1 MYKHGLF
8 YIKKIKILISSLDTK
23 RKLNVSKV
31 PKGFHVKTSNRIRLL
46 QSRKSEEPVPSSKWD
61 RNSCNSAYQNQ
72 STALSHE
79 WDGLR
84 SMSIKEFIMTYEEIE
99 AYIRADSTPAL
110 HSGQFSLHQKQ
121 KTKKNF
127 SPFKFEIKR
136 NFHVDFINIPFLC
149 LLWCQVRGKKL
160 PHTADWQG
168 GDLTMTL
175 SWECPGEPRIQASL
189 LLGWGVS

>member
-61 RNSCNSAYQNQ
+61 GESCTSAHQSP
-72 STALSHE
+72 STALRRE

-84 SMSIKEFIMTYEEIE
+84 SMSIKEVVF
-99 AYIRADSTPAL
+99 
-110 HSGQFSLHQKQ
+110 
-121 KTKKNF
+121 
-127 SPFKFEIKR
+127 
-136 NFHVDFINIPFLC
+136 
-149 LLWCQVRGKKL
+149 
-160 PHTADWQG
+160 
-168 GDLTMTL
+168 
-175 SWECPGEPRIQASL
+175 
-189 LLGWGVS
+189 

>member
-121 KTKKNF
+121 KTEKI
-127 SPFKFEIKR
+127 SPHSNLKLRETSMWILLI
-136 NFHVDFINIPFLC
+136 FHSCACFGAKWEERSC
-149 LLWCQVRGKKL
+149 
-160 PHTADWQG
+160 HTQQIGRVVISQW
-168 GDLTMTL
+168 
-175 SWECPGEPRIQASL
+175 P
-189 LLGWGVS
+189 